1 MSCENLVCGACAGVV
16 VEGRC
21 TTCRATR
28 AHVHESTAGFPAS
41 AVLWA
46 ALVVAVLLLVALQLG

>member
-28 AHVHESTAGFPAS
+28 AHVHESAGFPAT
-41 AVLWA
+41 ALLWA
-46 ALVVAVLLLVALQLG
+46 ALVVAVLLAVALQLD

>member
-1 MSCENLVCGACAGVV
+1 MSCENLVCGACSGVV

-28 AHVHESTAGFPAS
+28 AHVHESAGFPTS
-41 AVLWA
+41 TVLWL
-46 ALVVAVLLLVALQLG
+46 ALLVALLLVASLHLG